1 MVVAGIILAG
11 ATADGVTVDGGM
23 LAGATTAGNAGLSE
37 VSPGQLWH
45 PQVLLPNASLRDRSP
60 LSRTFGREPTAR
72 RSPQRHSDVTPV
84 QWASKASCRS
94 GSARTLVEDVGLEL
108 QRAVI

>member
-23 LAGATTAGNAGLSE
+23 LAGATTAGNAGLPE

-60 LSRTFGREPTAR
+60 LSRTFGREPSEALTAAAPGRHACAMGVEGIVSKRIGSRNSVAR
-72 RSPQRHSDVTPV
+72 RGH
-84 QWASKASCRS
+84 
-94 GSARTLVEDVGLEL
+94 G
-108 QRAVI
+108 